1 MILEENIK
9 YINECCKTAVDSI
22 SNDSIQEL
30 IDLITKKEKIFI
42 YGSGRSG
49 LIGQLFAVRLVQLGF
64 NVYFVGDMTTPIIGK
79 NDLTILISNTGH
91 TVSVVQTADIARRI
105 GSHVVSVTSSPSSK
119 LAHISN
125 SKIIINVPKD
135 SKSPE
140 LAPLG
145 TIFED
150 SVLLFFDS
158 LVPELMKKMNV
169 SEDEM
174 RKRHAI
180 WV

>member
-1 MILEENIK
+1 MILQETMDYIK
-9 YINECCKTAVDSI
+9 ERCKTAVYSI
-22 SNDSIQEL
+22 PQKDWDVL
-30 IDLITKKEKIFI
+30 IDQIISKEKIFI

-49 LIGQLFAVRLVQLGF
+49 LVGQLFAVRLVQMGL

-91 TVSVVQTADIARRI
+91 TVSVVQTAEIARRI
-105 GSHVVSVTSSPSSK
+105 GSHVISVTSSPSSK
-119 LAHISN
+119 LAVVSN
-125 SKIIINVPKD
+125 NAIIVKVKKD
-135 SKSPE
+135 ELSSE

-150 SVLLFFDS
+150 TVLFFFDCI
-158 LVPELMKKMNV
+158 VPELMKKMNV
-169 SEDEM
+169 KEDDM
-174 RKRHAI
+174 RKKHAI

>member
-1 MILEENIK
+1 M
-9 YINECCKTAVDSI
+9 
-22 SNDSIQEL
+22 L
-30 IDLITKKEKIFI
+30 IDLIMSKEKIFI

-49 LIGQLFAVRLVQLGF
+49 LIGQLFSVRLVQMGL

-91 TVSVVQTADIARRI
+91 TTSVVQTAEIARRI
-105 GSHVVSVTSSPSSK
+105 GSHVVGVTSSMSSK
-119 LAHISN
+119 LAHVSDN
-125 SKIIINVPKD
+125 AIIIKIKKD
-135 SKSPE
+135 EMDSE

-150 SVLLFFDS
+150 TVLFFFDCII
-158 LVPELMKKMNV
+158 PELMKRLDV
-169 SEDEM
+169 SEEDM
-174 RKRHAI
+174 RRKHAI

>member
-1 MILEENIK
+1 M
-9 YINECCKTAVDSI
+9 YSI
-22 SNDSIQEL
+22 PEKDWDTLIEL
-30 IDLITKKEKIFI
+30 IMSKEKIFI

-49 LIGQLFAVRLVQLGF
+49 LIGQLFSVRLVQMGL

-91 TVSVVQTADIARRI
+91 TTSVVQTAEIARRI
-105 GSHVVSVTSSPSSK
+105 GSHVVAVTASPSSK
-119 LAHISN
+119 LAHVSN
-125 SKIIINVPKD
+125 NSIIIKIKKD
-135 SKSPE
+135 EMDPQ

-150 SVLLFFDS
+150 TVLFFFDCII
-158 LVPELMKKMNV
+158 PELMKRLDV
-169 SEDEM
+169 TEEDM

>member
-1 MILEENIK
+1 MEDNVEYLTG
-9 YINECCKTAVDSI
+9 CCIDSVKSIPRKSVD
-22 SNDSIQEL
+22 EF
-30 IDLITKKEKIFI
+30 IDLLMKKDKIFI

-49 LIGQLFAVRLVQLGF
+49 LIGQLFAIRLVQIGF
-64 NVYFVGDMTTPIIGK
+64 DVYFVGDMTTPIIGK

-105 GSHVVSVTSSPSSK
+105 GSHVVSITSSPSSK

-125 SKIIINVPKD
+125 SKIVVTVKKEC
-135 SKSPE
+135 KSGE
-140 LAPLG
+140 IAPLG

-150 SVLLFFDS
+150 SVLLFLDS
-158 LVPELMKKMNV
+158 LVPELMKKMGV
-169 SEDEM
+169 TEDDM
-174 RKRHAI
+174 RKNHAI